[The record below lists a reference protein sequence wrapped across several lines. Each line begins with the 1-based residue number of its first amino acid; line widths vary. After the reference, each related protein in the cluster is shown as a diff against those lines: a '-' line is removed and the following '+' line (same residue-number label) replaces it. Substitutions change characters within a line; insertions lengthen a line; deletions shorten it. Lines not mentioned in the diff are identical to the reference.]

1 MKRLQNHIINND
13 YEEKGGRILYCSHCG
28 KQISDESKFCSYCG
42 RNIRE
47 DEVNEIM
54 NTFEIETPNNEN
66 VSASEDRSLKKRRS
80 WIWIGIVAVLIAGI
94 ITTIKLSDYLTSQNL
109 EEVIIGEWVFQ
120 EDDFSFYFQFN
131 VDGTYT
137 NSIMVSNSL
146 PQVQVGNYYINANLL
161 NFDGNEFTV
170 KLKGKNTMVWDSEIL
185 TTKKLHR
192 IATEEFIKS
201 VQNPGMV
208 SHNPSYSSG
217 ADIVA
222 TQNNNKELFPIELND
237 KWGYI
242 DETGK
247 VVISPKYDTYHSYD
261 LSVDGTNPFYDGL
274 ARVVVN
280 GKFGFINKSGQYVI
294 QPKYEFAKDFSENLA
309 AVKVTGEGWKYINRS
324 GEYAFEP
331 NFRMG
336 GAQSFFD
343 GMAAVNAGGKWGYIN
358 KEGNFVIKPQYV
370 DLREEDLS
378 LVGDFSEGLAAVK
391 LEKVGY
397 IDTKGSCVIEPQFD
411 ETRDFSDG
419 FAAVCI
425 GDKWGFIDKHGNYLT
440 ELKFDWALS
449 FSEGLAAV
457 TIGDK
462 RGFINKEGNLVIE
475 LQFDGGRSWEKGF
488 SEGLAVVELGDKY
501 GYIDKNGNLVIPA
514 IYDSCGDFKNGLAMV
529 RCWMDESY
537 FGYID
542 QTGNFIYRSD
552 G

>member
-1 MKRLQNHIINND
+1 M
-13 YEEKGGRILYCSHCG
+13 YCSHCG

-54 NTFEIETPNNEN
+54 NTFEIETPDNQN
-66 VSASEDRSLKKRRS
+66 VLAAGDKSVKKPNS
-80 WIWIGIVAVLIAGI
+80 WIWIGIVVVLIVGI
-94 ITTIKLSDYLTSQNL
+94 ITTAKLSGYLNSQNL

-137 NSIMVSNSL
+137 NSIMVSNSNSL
-146 PQVQVGNYYINANLL
+146 SDIQVGKYYTKANILY
-161 NFDGNEFTV
+161 FDGNEFKV
-170 KLKGKNTMVWDSEIL
+170 KLKGKNTMVWDSELL

-192 IATEEFIKS
+192 ITAEKFMESI
-201 VQNPGMV
+201 QNPGMV
-208 SHNPSYSSG
+208 WYNPRYSSG
-217 ADIVA
+217 VDVVV
-222 TQNNNKELFPIELND
+222 TQDNNKELFPIEIND

-247 VVISPKYDTYHSYD
+247 VVISPKYDMYDSYD
-261 LSVDGTNPFYDGL
+261 LLVDGANPFYDGL

-280 GKFGFINKSGQYVI
+280 RKFGFINKSGQYVI

-309 AVKVTGEGWKYINRS
+309 AVKVTDEGWKYINRS

-331 NFRMG
+331 NFKME
-336 GAQSFFD
+336 GAQSFSD
-343 GMAAVNAGGKWGYIN
+343 GMAAVKVDGKWGYIN

-370 DLREEDLS
+370 ALREEDLS
-378 LVGDFSEGLAAVK
+378 LAGDFSEGLAAVK
-391 LEKVGY
+391 LKKVGY

-411 ETRDFSDG
+411 EARDFSDG
-419 FAAVCI
+419 FAAVCV

-462 RGFINKEGNLVIE
+462 RGFINKEGDFVIKP
-475 LQFDGGRSWEKGF
+475 QFDGGRSWANGF
-488 SEGLAVVELGDKY
+488 SEGLAVVELGDKE
-501 GYIDKNGNLVIPA
+501 GYIDKNGNFVIPA
-514 IYDSCGDFKNGLAMV
+514 IYDSCDDFKNGLAMV
-529 RCWMDESY
+529 RCWMDERY